1 MNDYKENLKMWA
13 KFATCQNDQA
23 WGSYQE
29 NLTKD
34 ELSEMLTILGSFL
47 RATPKGREAV
57 KPWLETSHK

>member
-29 NLTKD
+29 NLTKE
-34 ELSEMLTILGSFL
+34 ELAEMLNILGGYIRVS
-47 RATPKGREAV
+47 AAGRELI
-57 KPWLETSHK
+57 KPWLNTAH